1 MMEMEETED
10 WEISETKSKEDE
22 TKGGV
27 FIIFV
32 ITFKTEQ
39 GKEGGRYVYNLSLVK
54 FEVSNVSFNILDL
67 GRVFCF
73 QFNTLINIKPH
84 PPKSPEKN

>member
-1 MMEMEETED
+1 MEMEETED

-32 ITFKTEQ
+32 ITFKTE
-39 GKEGGRYVYNLSLVK
+39 
-54 FEVSNVSFNILDL
+54 
-67 GRVFCF
+67 
-73 QFNTLINIKPH
+73 
-84 PPKSPEKN
+84 